1 MSRIARNEKVTGPKL
16 DQLRVM
22 IVSAFFAGM
31 TVGVLL
37 ALGWDVAFPG
47 YHPAT
52 IDTDIVVKEEPAVAD
67 PAS

>member
-16 DQLRVM
+16 DQLRAM

-37 ALGWDVAFPG
+37 ALGWDAAFPVIIQQRS
-47 YHPAT
+47 T
-52 IDTDIVVKEEPAVAD
+52 RT
-67 PAS
+67 SL